1 MANRRII
8 QQDEQLMRMREKV
21 INLDLERENESRGGY
36 RQQITEESP
45 DSGNMHASNLVG
57 SGKFQALKIGLQGRA
72 SSHEEEI
79 KEDH

>member
-1 MANRRII
+1 
-8 QQDEQLMRMREKV
+8 MRMREKV
-21 INLDLERENESRGGY
+21 INLDMERENESRGGGF
-36 RQQITEESP
+36 RQHITEESP

-72 SSHEEEI
+72 SDHEEEI